1 MIEHGDIKVSSPQM
15 KYMGVGF
22 IKSRKSD
29 SKITNIKKEMLAIAI
44 SKSLHLVE
52 IIIDSSSETVVEQ
65 HKIDSLIAW
74 MEKDYIN
81 AIVVRSFSDITT
93 DTEKLLSF
101 MRKAEMLNISVYSIE
116 AGMNLAY
123 IPEDGG
129 CGC

>member
-29 SKITNIKKEMLAIAI
+29 SKITNMKKEMLAIAA
-44 SKSLHLVE
+44 SKSLHLLE
-52 IIIDSSSETVVEQ
+52 IIIDCNSERVVEQ

-81 AIVVRSFSDITT
+81 AIVVRSISDITT

-101 MRKAEMLNISVYSIE
+101 MRKAEMLNISVYSME
-116 AGMNLAY
+116 AGMNIAY
-123 IPEDGG
+123 IPEAGG